1 MKDEVESVVSIGN
14 ERMANFERER
24 LEMSTLK
31 IKEEQKW
38 QDERVLEVDRI
49 NNKHRLVKKSL
60 GGSVYFILLYITI

>member
-1 MKDEVESVVSIGN
+1 MESVVNIGN

-49 NNKHRLVKKSL
+49 NNKHRLVKKNL
-60 GGSVYFILLYITI
+60 RGSVYLYIVIYNNIK